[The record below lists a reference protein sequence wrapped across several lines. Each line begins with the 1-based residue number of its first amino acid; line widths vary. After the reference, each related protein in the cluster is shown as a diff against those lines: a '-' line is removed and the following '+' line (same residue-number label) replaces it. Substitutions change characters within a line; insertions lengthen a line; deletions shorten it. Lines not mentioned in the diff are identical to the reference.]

1 MNVLIWWE
9 RESRREKET
18 EREIQSESQRE
29 LERARE
35 SHRESHRDSLCL
47 YMALSDSLWLSL
59 APLAL
64 SGSLCLSLALSDS
77 LRISLSLSGFAH
89 KALAWLTRNIFSV
102 RSNLTIFL
110 GVVEKLVVGV
120 QQKFGQ
126 HTFFST
132 SLFNRGHTHISITAN
147 MKNIKVS
154 LAGMFANRWRRL
166 LLKCRVPSTKW
177 FHSNTSE
184 KIQSALF
191 TQDVASF
198 DIDDATLLPKFTLQI
213 AGLKCTFKINLN
225 WFDNFRHKSLS

>member
-1 MNVLIWWE
+1 MFWFGE
-9 RESRREKET
+9 REREP
-18 EREIQSESQRE
+18 ERDRE
-29 LERARE
+29 RDPVREPERARE
-35 SHRESHRDSLCL
+35 SQRKPQREPQRATEILSASSWLSLT
-47 YMALSDSLWLSL
+47 LWFSL

-166 LLKCRVPSTKW
+166 LLKWWVPSTK
-177 FHSNTSE
+177 
-184 KIQSALF
+184 
-191 TQDVASF
+191 
-198 DIDDATLLPKFTLQI
+198 
-213 AGLKCTFKINLN
+213 
-225 WFDNFRHKSLS
+225 